1 MRGLLKVLPQFPRS
15 VLEKKIL
22 PGLVDELRDGS
33 TLALVLPNIFAIA
46 ESASARLFSERVLGR
61 LKEVFVNTGPPS
73 SSTEPKTAAAKIA
86 EREKDAGKEGGLT
99 VVLANLTVIMAKTT
113 AREFKDDILP
123 VYQLALES
131 PTHALQDLALRS
143 LHTVLPKLDFP
154 TLKNDVFPL
163 VAGVFTR
170 TSSLGIKIRGLEAF
184 KVLCGGSPPDAP
196 PDAYA
201 SQRAMRKEDCPALDK
216 YTIQEKIVPLLKGI
230 KTKEPAVMM
239 AALDV
244 FAQIGGLCDREV
256 VAMELLPGLWAMSL
270 GPLLGLAQVRF
281 PPPHPHPE
289 IPRTDRPQ
297 FQAFMTTIKSLSL
310 KIEHEQTRKL
320 QELGTN
326 AALNPPGEFLA
337 FGGIPGATSRPASE
351 PDADFESLVFGK
363 KPSSPALGNGWG
375 APAPAAQIQPQRKP
389 ETPPAFSW
397 STPAAKP
404 DVGLG
409 SFAPMMPASSP
420 SRSMNNSVSQPPRVQ
435 AGAPID
441 WSSAGGS
448 RTPGFTTP
456 MTSSFTMPMTPG
468 FTSPGFSAPV
478 RGFPAPTAAATQVRQ
493 QPPMG
498 TGAFAGFM
506 IPPPPPLGAGVGMG
520 MGMGM
525 GGMNLVIGSGAAPK
539 KEEKRGLDQW
549 ESLL

>member
-73 SSTEPKTAAAKIA
+73 TSTEPKTAAAKIA

-184 KVLCGGSPPDAP
+184 KVLCGGTPPDAP

-201 SQRAMRKEDCPALDK
+201 SQRATRKEDCPALDK

-270 GPLLGLAQVRF
+270 GPLLGLAQVR
-281 PPPHPHPE
+281 PRLPLE
-289 IPRTDRPQ
+289 IPRTDKLPVPSIHGNHQIALPENRTRADSQAARTWHKRGPKPPRRVSRIRWDPRRYQQTCLRARRRLRIPRLWEEAQQPRPRERLGRARTCRADSAAAEARDPGIQ
-297 FQAFMTTIKSLSL
+297 LEHAGYEAGRGIGLFYAHDAGQLAEQ
-310 KIEHEQTRKL
+310 EHEQ
-320 QELGTN
+320 
-326 AALNPPGEFLA
+326 
-337 FGGIPGATSRPASE
+337 
-351 PDADFESLVFGK
+351 
-363 KPSSPALGNGWG
+363 
-375 APAPAAQIQPQRKP
+375 
-389 ETPPAFSW
+389 
-397 STPAAKP
+397 
-404 DVGLG
+404 
-409 SFAPMMPASSP
+409 
-420 SRSMNNSVSQPPRVQ
+420 
-435 AGAPID
+435 
-441 WSSAGGS
+441 
-448 RTPGFTTP
+448 
-456 MTSSFTMPMTPG
+456 
-468 FTSPGFSAPV
+468 
-478 RGFPAPTAAATQVRQ
+478 
-493 QPPMG
+493 
-498 TGAFAGFM
+498 
-506 IPPPPPLGAGVGMG
+506 
-520 MGMGM
+520 
-525 GGMNLVIGSGAAPK
+525 
-539 KEEKRGLDQW
+539 
-549 ESLL
+549 